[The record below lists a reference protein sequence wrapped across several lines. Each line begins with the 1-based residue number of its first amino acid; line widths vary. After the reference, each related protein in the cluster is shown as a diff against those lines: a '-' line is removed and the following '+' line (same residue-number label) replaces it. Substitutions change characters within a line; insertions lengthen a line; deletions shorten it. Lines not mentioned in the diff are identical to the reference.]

1 MMPDKITNKIKY
13 KIRRI
18 LEYPLVT
25 LDDQKAFRPPNQRI
39 PPVVYQT
46 WVDNK
51 FGKTHTRSLLNFRN
65 INKNLSFKIFT
76 NSMMEEYM
84 QENWGNKSIYM
95 IFKNSLIGPLKSD
108 IFRYCILYD
117 QGGYY
122 FDISRGCKIPLT
134 KLHDKNT
141 KFIITYEDTDCYIP
155 PNNSNILLFKRP
167 FSHILQWG
175 LAFEKK
181 NKFLKLLI
189 NEITK
194 AYPYYKDKTF
204 ENPKLAILN
213 FTGPGMYTKVMR
225 DFISKKNRNDFKE
238 LDTKF
243 NGNGIFKL
251 KGSQVRYY
259 KEPSYNYLKNKKI
272 CL

>member
-1 MMPDKITNKIKY
+1 MKIADKIKY
-13 KIRRI
+13 NIRRI
-18 LEYPLVT
+18 SEYPLVT
-25 LDDQKAFRPPNQRI
+25 LDDQKASRPPNQKI
-39 PPVVYQT
+39 TPIVYQT

-51 FGKTHTRSLLNFRN
+51 FGKTHARSLLNFRN

-76 NSMMEEYM
+76 NSMMEDYM
-84 QENWGNKSIYM
+84 QQKWGHKKIYT
-95 IFKNSLIGPLKSD
+95 IFKNALIGPLKTD

-117 QGGYY
+117 RGGYY
-122 FDISRGCKIPLT
+122 FDISRACKIPLT
-134 KLHDKNT
+134 KLHNKNS
-141 KFIITYEDTDCYIP
+141 KFIITYEDTNCFIP
-155 PNNSNILLFKRP
+155 PNNKNVFLLKRP

-175 LAFEKK
+175 LAFEEK
-181 NKFLKLLI
+181 NKFLDLLI
-189 NEITK
+189 KEISK
-194 AYPYYKDKTF
+194 SYPLYKNKIF

-225 DFISKKNRNDFKE
+225 DYLSKCKKNDYKE

-251 KGSQVRYY
+251 NGSQVRYHI
-259 KEPSYNYLKNKKI
+259 EPSYTYLKNKKI

>member
-1 MMPDKITNKIKY
+1 MKIADKIKY
-13 KIRRI
+13 NIRRI
-18 LEYPLVT
+18 SEYPLVT
-25 LDDQKAFRPPNQRI
+25 LDDQKASRPPNQKI
-39 PPVVYQT
+39 APVVYQT

-51 FGKTHTRSLLNFRN
+51 FGKTHARSILKFRN

-76 NSMMEEYM
+76 NSMMEDYM
-84 QENWGNKSIYM
+84 QQKWGHKKIYT
-95 IFKNSLIGPLKSD
+95 IFKNALIGPLKTD

-117 QGGYY
+117 RGGYY
-122 FDISRGCKIPLT
+122 FDISRACKIPLT
-134 KLHDKNT
+134 KLHNKNS
-141 KFIITYEDTDCYIP
+141 KFIITYEDTNCFIP
-155 PNNSNILLFKRP
+155 PNNKNVFLLKRP

-181 NKFLKLLI
+181 NKFLDLLI
-189 NEITK
+189 KEISK
-194 AYPYYKDKTF
+194 SYPLYKNKIF

-225 DFISKKNRNDFKE
+225 DYLSKCKKNDYKE

-251 KGSQVRYY
+251 NGSQVRYHI
-259 KEPSYNYLKNKKI
+259 EPSYTYLKNKKI

>member
-1 MMPDKITNKIKY
+1 MKIADKIKY
-13 KIRRI
+13 NIRRI
-18 LEYPLVT
+18 SEYPLVT
-25 LDDQKAFRPPNQRI
+25 LDDQKASRPPNQKI
-39 PPVVYQT
+39 TPIVYQT

-51 FGKTHTRSLLNFRN
+51 FGKTHARSLLNFRN
-65 INKNLSFKIFT
+65 INKNLSFKLFT
-76 NSMMEEYM
+76 NSMMEQYM
-84 QENWGNKSIYM
+84 QQKWGHKNIYT
-95 IFKNSLIGPLKSD
+95 IFKNALIGPLKTD

-122 FDISRGCKIPLT
+122 FDISRSCKIPLT
-134 KLHDKNT
+134 KLHNKNS
-141 KFIITYEDTDCYIP
+141 KFIITYEDTNCFIP
-155 PNNSNILLFKRP
+155 PNNKNVFLLKRP

-181 NKFLKLLI
+181 NKLLDLLI
-189 NEITK
+189 KEISK
-194 AYPYYKDKTF
+194 SYSLYKNKIF

-225 DFISKKNRNDFKE
+225 DYLSKCKKNDYKE

-251 KGSQVRYY
+251 NGSQVRYHI
-259 KEPSYNYLKNKKI
+259 EPSYTYLKNKKI